1 MKLNTVENDI
11 GAAQFETIL
20 KKRRYT
26 IYCTRRLSRPYHVQH
41 TISLNDIRC
50 FEIKTWIS
58 NCSGHCAFLEVQSGW
73 VGKPNNLKCF
83 RSK

>member
-1 MKLNTVENDI
+1 MVENDI
-11 GAAQFETIL
+11 GAGQFETIL

-58 NCSGHCAFLEVQSGW
+58 NLYIRPWWSNVYRTRHDNRINV
-73 VGKPNNLKCF
+73 
-83 RSK
+83 R